1 MWSGIREMAKEAGR
15 KPEELKLSVRGNLH
29 LTDKPAGEGRWP
41 FHGNRDEIKQDVG
54 AMRELGADELVIDVT
69 FSPGVKTADDFMKA
83 NEQARE
89 LLG

>member
-1 MWSGIREMAKEAGR
+1 MAKDAGR
-15 KPEELKLSVRGNLH
+15 KPGDLKLSVRGNLH
-29 LTDKPAGEGRWP
+29 LSDKPAGGGRWP
-41 FHGNRDEIKQDVG
+41 FSGSRDEIKQDIAAVK
-54 AMRELGADELVIDVT
+54 ELGADELVLDVT